1 MAVDKAT
8 YGIKQ
13 NNSSKTAIDIAKQ
26 YGLTL
31 TSGYRSP
38 SKNASI
44 GGSKTSFHTH
54 GLAYDFAGTPSQMQK
69 FAEWAKT
76 SGLYS
81 EVIYNNGDHKDHV
94 HVGWGEKTPYY
105 DVKNS
110 SSTGSFN
117 GVDAVSTE
125 GTTTSDSS
133 TGGSVFGSMLGG
145 IIRVSSII
153 ILIIFAVVFFLMAF
167 PNTQQVLKTGGKLL
181 NGK

>member
-1 MAVDKAT
+1 MTNIAT
-8 YGIKQ
+8 DHIQ
-13 NNSSKTAIDIAKQ
+13 QTTSSRTAIDIAKK

-54 GLAYDFAGTPSQMQK
+54 GLAYDFGGSPSQMQK

-81 EVIYNNGDHKDHV
+81 EVIYNNSDHRDHV

-110 SSTGSFN
+110 SSQGTFN
-117 GVDAVSTE
+117 GVGAVSTE
-125 GTTTSDSS
+125 GTTPSDTSSS
-133 TGGSVFGSMLGG
+133 GFGFGSMLGG

-153 ILIIFAVVFFLMAF
+153 IIIIFAFIFFMMAF
-167 PNTQQVLKTGGKLL
+167 PNTQQVLKTGGKML
-181 NGK
+181 NG

>member
-1 MAVDKAT
+1 MSDKAT

-13 NNSSKTAIDIAKQ
+13 NNSSRTAIDIAKQ

-38 SKNASI
+38 SKNSSI
-44 GGSKTSFHTH
+44 GGSKTSFHMQ
-54 GLAYDFAGTPSQMQK
+54 GYAYDFAGTPSQMQK

-81 EVIYNNGDHKDHV
+81 EVIYNNSDHKDHV
-94 HVGWGEKTPYY
+94 HVGWGEKTPYF

-110 SSTGSFN
+110 SSKGNSDKL
-117 GVDAVSTE
+117 GAVSS
-125 GTTTSDSS
+125 GDSS
-133 TGGSVFGSMLGG
+133 SSSSIGAGIFGEMLGG

-153 ILIIFAVVFFLMAF
+153 ILIIFAFVFFMMAF
-167 PNTQQVLKTGGKLL
+167 PNTQQVTKIGGKLL
-181 NGK
+181 NGS

>member
-44 GGSKTSFHTH
+44 GGSKTSFHQR
-54 GLAYDFAGTPSQMQK
+54 GYAYDFAGTPSQMQK

-81 EVIYNNGDHKDHV
+81 EVIYNNGDHADHV

-110 SSTGSFN
+110 SSSGKFN
-117 GVDAVSTE
+117 GVGAVSTE
-125 GTTTSDSS
+125 GTTGETSSS
-133 TGGSVFGSMLGG
+133 GFGFGSMLGG

-153 ILIIFAVVFFLMAF
+153 IIIIFAFVFFMMAF

-181 NGK
+181 K

>member
-1 MAVDKAT
+1 MADKAT

-38 SKNASI
+38 SKNSSI
-44 GGSKTSFHTH
+44 GGSKTSFHMQ
-54 GLAYDFAGTPSQMQK
+54 GYAYDFAGTTTQMQK

-81 EVIYNNGDHKDHV
+81 EVIYNNSDHKDHV

-110 SSTGSFN
+110 SSKGSADKL
-117 GVDAVSTE
+117 GAVTSD
-125 GTTTSDSS
+125 GTTVSSS
-133 TGGSVFGSMLGG
+133 TGGGGFGQFLGG
-145 IIRVSSII
+145 AIRVSSII
-153 ILIIFAVVFFLMAF
+153 IIVIFAFVFLLMAF

-181 NGK
+181 NG

>member
-1 MAVDKAT
+1 MTNIAT

-13 NNSSKTAIDIAKQ
+13 NNSSRTAVEIAKQ

-31 TSGYRSP
+31 TSGFRSP

-44 GGSKTSFHTH
+44 GGAKKSFHQS
-54 GLAYDFAGTPSQMQK
+54 GEAYDVAGTPAQMQK

-81 EVIYNNGDHKDHV
+81 EVIYNNSDHADHV

-110 SSTGSFN
+110 SSTGKFN
-117 GVDAVSTE
+117 GVGAVSSS
-125 GTTTSDSS
+125 GSTSSNS
-133 TGGSVFGSMLGG
+133 ITGGFLAQSLGG

-153 ILIIFAVVFFLMAF
+153 ILIIFAFVFFLMAF

-181 NGK
+181 NGS